1 MNAGRGPR
9 LCKPDSG
16 FDRSGVRLSLGRKGK
31 DFETSLTRRKSQMAH
46 TMVIFGASG
55 DLTSRKLIPALY
67 ELYCRGRLPEET
79 RVVGASRS
87 QFSDENWRKS
97 LTQTTAQFVGS
108 SFDSEKWQAFSK
120 SIYYQPL
127 DIEQPD
133 DFHKLAAR
141 LTELEGGKKADRVYY
156 VATMPQLYQSVA
168 ACLGAS
174 GLANDSNGARRV
186 VIEKPFGTDLATARE
201 LNHSI
206 NRVFRE
212 DQVYR
217 IDHYLG
223 KETVQ
228 NIMVLRFAN
237 SIFEP
242 LWNRNYIDHVQI
254 TVAEEVIIGRR
265 AGYYDKSGVLRDMFQ
280 NHIFQLMMVVGME
293 APVKYNA
300 TCVRDEKVKV
310 LRSVRPFHGSD
321 FSTSGI
327 RGQYEGYVNEEGVGV
342 SSQTETFA
350 ALKLHIDN
358 WRWKGVPFYLRSGKG
373 LSCRTTQ
380 IVIEFKEPPHLVFSG
395 GRESTPQANRL
406 VIQVQPA
413 EGIQMHFQSKVPDQ
427 GMRMRTSQ
435 LDFRFDD
442 KIVGGQ
448 ALPEAY
454 QRLLQDA
461 LQGDASLFARSDE
474 VEMAWQIIDPIIAAW
489 RSPAAPEMNTYPL
502 AGWGP
507 DACTRWME
515 QQGRSWFDVCP
526 IIN

>member
-1 MNAGRGPR
+1 MAKV
-9 LCKPDSG
+9 LA
-16 FDRSGVRLSLGRKGK
+16 
-31 DFETSLTRRKSQMAH
+31 MAH

-67 ELYCRGRLPEET
+67 ELFRRGRLPDST
-79 RVVGASRS
+79 RIVGASRS
-87 QFSDENWRKS
+87 KYTDDDWRS
-97 LTQTTAQFVGS
+97 QLAVTTRQFVGTG
-108 SFDSEKWQAFSK
+108 FDVEKWNTFATMVH
-120 SIYYQPL
+120 YQPL
-127 DIEQPD
+127 DIESAD
-133 DFHKLAAR
+133 DFKMLSKR
-141 LTELEGGKKADRVYY
+141 LHEIEGGRPAERVYY
-156 VATMPQLYQSVA
+156 AATMPQLYQSIANSLAVA
-168 ACLGAS
+168 
-174 GLANDSNGARRV
+174 GLADDAQGARRI
-186 VIEKPFGTDLATARE
+186 VIEKPFGTDLATAKQ
-201 LNHSI
+201 LNQAM

-228 NIMVLRFAN
+228 NIMVLRFGN

-254 TVAEEVIIGRR
+254 TVAEEVVIGRR
-265 AGYYDKSGVLRDMFQ
+265 AGYYDKSGILRDMFQ

-321 FSTSGI
+321 FANCGI
-327 RGQYEGYVNEEGVGV
+327 RGQYAGYLQEEGVAKD
-342 SSQTETFA
+342 SPTETFA
-350 ALKLHIDN
+350 ALKFYIDN
-358 WRWKGVPFYLRSGKG
+358 WRWKDVPFYLRSGKG

-395 GRESTPQANRL
+395 GRESLPQANRL

-413 EGIQMHFQSKVPDQ
+413 EGIQVHFQSKIPDQ
-427 GMRMRTSQ
+427 GMRLRTSQ

-442 KIVGGQ
+442 CTSGLSV
-448 ALPEAY
+448 PDAY

-489 RSPAAPEMNTYPL
+489 RSPAAPEMQTYSL
-502 AGWGP
+502 AAWGP
-507 DACTRWME
+507 EACSKWME
-515 QQGRSWFDVCP
+515 NQGRSWFDVCP
-526 IIN
+526 VIQSSQEAQG